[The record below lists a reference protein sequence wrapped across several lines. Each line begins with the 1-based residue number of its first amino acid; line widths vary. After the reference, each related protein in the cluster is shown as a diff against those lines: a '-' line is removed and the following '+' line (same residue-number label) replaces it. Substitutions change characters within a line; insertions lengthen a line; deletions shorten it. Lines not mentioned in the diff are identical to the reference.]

1 MVAIGLAALPIAV
14 ALGGFAMFRGKAEA
28 GNLMFVIPAG
38 AAPTLERLTIDLAIE
53 IPTDIRFSPSKGGRI
68 AADRDP
74 GRGQHGKPV
83 WADLHP
89 ALSQSWH
96 VPVRLRC

>member
-28 GNLMFVIPAG
+28 ENPVFVISAG
-38 AAPTLERLTIDLAIE
+38 AASTLERLTIE

-96 VPVRLRC
+96 VPVRLRR